1 MWPILRKIWNNI
13 SRHHLNSFYFKIY
26 RSITYLR
33 FMMTIYYNINLQHRD
48 SLLSIILCYSELQL
62 FWSRSD
68 LSTKLAKSESKPAS
82 RDQSRRIQSSVTRLG
97 GGALKSP
104 IQLTHHQPVSGRY
117 AAREEGEK
125 VRMWPRD
132 GILTY
137 ICTYIETWRRTS
149 SSSSAASVGFSSAN
163 GITLTQWHSDYIIA
177 GFSSRAVRSRSLRA
191 GESARAHYCTSVFV
205 ASSRSFPRILLRRSS
220 SLLSFSLSL
229 LSFGASEH
237 ARVPPRL
244 VDYPR
249 ETNDAAAKE

>member
-1 MWPILRKIWNNI
+1 MTDSYKNI
-13 SRHHLNSFYFKIY
+13 KWYFLTLFEQFLFKDI
-26 RSITYLR
+26 SIIYLR

-82 RDQSRRIQSSVTRLG
+82 RDQSMRIQSSVTRLG
-97 GGALKSP
+97 GGALKLP

-149 SSSSAASVGFSSAN
+149 SSSSAVSVGLSSAN

-177 GFSSRAVRSRSLRA
+177 GFSRAVRSRSLRA
-191 GESARAHYCTSVFV
+191 GESARVHYCTSVFV

-220 SLLSFSLSL
+220 SLLSFSLSLSL